1 MSQRLRNKPRRARGS
16 LGGKLR
22 ARRGSWL
29 DIGVPGFWQAREI
42 LEPGVRQKPGNS
54 GFMRWRLKGVG
65 RESQEQGSRNE
76 HQGCLETKTT
86 ASARQAFICVLP
98 RQNAA
103 SGTVCPGLQVGAGWR
118 GDEVR
123 WPGYSYRQGKVLAFS
138 LSLWEGNL
146 SRPLFLDLMQHWRM
160 RVGCTVTTC

>member
-1 MSQRLRNKPRRARGS
+1 
-16 LGGKLR
+16 
-22 ARRGSWL
+22 
-29 DIGVPGFWQAREI
+29 
-42 LEPGVRQKPGNS
+42 
-54 GFMRWRLKGVG
+54 MRWRLKGVG
-65 RESQEQGSRNE
+65 RESQEQGSRNQ

-86 ASARQAFICVLP
+86 ASARQAFLCVLP

-138 LSLWEGNL
+138 LSLRRQSFPSPL
-146 SRPLFLDLMQHWRM
+146 SRSYAALKDESWMYCDNLLGLFRTVSNVKHSIPKGRGPALVPPLPSLMLPWSSEPHLWPRNS
-160 RVGCTVTTC
+160 GTV